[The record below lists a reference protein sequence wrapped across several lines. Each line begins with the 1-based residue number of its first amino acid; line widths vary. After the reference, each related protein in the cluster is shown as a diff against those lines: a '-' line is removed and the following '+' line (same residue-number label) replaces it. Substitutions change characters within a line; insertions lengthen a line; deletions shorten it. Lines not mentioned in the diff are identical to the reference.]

1 MFQLMEKISILC
13 SFLLL
18 LILAQVNMYVCCNIN
33 CKGGLLL
40 FSLLIVTPILGFYN
54 CTRFCCALLCVH
66 SPVVP
71 TKSDSD
77 DMFVYNC

>member
-1 MFQLMEKISILC
+1 MLQYKLIICNVM
-13 SFLLL
+13 LLL
-18 LILAQVNMYVCCNIN
+18 N